1 MRRSKL
7 GECRVAKWDNMLAIL
22 WLLKSR
28 TRMTALQ
35 IAETLEISVRTVY
48 RYIDSLC
55 ASGVPIVAES
65 GHDGGYFLQET
76 FREVPLFFGPAELK
90 AMVHAALFAQG
101 AGYPFGDDLERA
113 LRKIQFHLN
122 EEQRD
127 YLKRHTRGFDVIAPA
142 NVRTMTS
149 LLQQLEQAVANC
161 QTIVIEY
168 VKKNADIPER
178 RKIDPYGLAYRS
190 DRWYLA
196 AYCHLRHD
204 LRTFRVDRIRTFS
217 STGDSFDRPDDFS
230 IRDYLYSRFVTFQL
244 AEEPTVPVLI
254 EGNEDSLDRLA
265 DHWYLR
271 HYLVER
277 REGQVRFMIEE
288 GAVIEYVPGVILTHG
303 TCIRVLEPQ
312 ALKENIAKMVGELA
326 EHYEVFRLP

>member
-1 MRRSKL
+1 MPCDIIVLEIDESMRRSKL

-217 STGDSFDRPDDFS
+217 STGDSFDRPAIFPFVIICTAGLS
-230 IRDYLYSRFVTFQL
+230 LFNLRKNRPYPCLSRGMRTVLTALLTIGICGTILWNEGKVRFVL
-244 AEEPTVPVLI
+244 
-254 EGNEDSLDRLA
+254 
-265 DHWYLR
+265 
-271 HYLVER
+271 
-277 REGQVRFMIEE
+277 
-288 GAVIEYVPGVILTHG
+288 
-303 TCIRVLEPQ
+303 
-312 ALKENIAKMVGELA
+312 
-326 EHYEVFRLP
+326 